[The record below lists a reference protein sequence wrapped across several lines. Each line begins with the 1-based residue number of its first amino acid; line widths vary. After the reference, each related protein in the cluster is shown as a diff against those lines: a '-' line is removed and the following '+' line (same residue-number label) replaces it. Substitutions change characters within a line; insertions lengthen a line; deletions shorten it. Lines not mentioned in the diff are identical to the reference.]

1 MAISPEQQ
9 AQILRYQEERLRMRK
24 ELREVQHRL
33 NADIDALGD
42 RLKLLNILGM
52 PALVVLVA
60 LLVAW
65 RRWSRRRAAES

>member
-1 MAISPEQQ
+1 
-9 AQILRYQEERLRMRK
+9 MRK

-42 RLKLLNILGM
+42 RLKLINILGM
-52 PALVVLVA
+52 PALVVLFA
-60 LLVAW
+60 LLLAW